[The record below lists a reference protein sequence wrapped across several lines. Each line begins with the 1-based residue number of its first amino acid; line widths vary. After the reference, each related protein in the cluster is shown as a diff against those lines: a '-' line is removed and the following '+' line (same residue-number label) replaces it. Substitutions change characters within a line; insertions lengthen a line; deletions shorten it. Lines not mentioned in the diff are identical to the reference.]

1 MDAQN
6 VLVIGGTGKT
16 GSRVA
21 AKLQQRGFVVALG
34 SKTKHGA
41 GVVHFDWTAP
51 ESFEPAC
58 AGVRAVYL
66 IAPPGALNPA
76 PVMQAFIE
84 KALQLQV
91 TRFVLLSS
99 SLLPEDGPA
108 MGTVHGFLRR
118 NAPEWAVL
126 QPSWFMQNFS
136 EGFHRATIRN
146 EGRIISAT
154 GSGAVP
160 FINVDDIAE
169 VAVRALIDRPSHD
182 QAHLITGPQALTYRE
197 VAESIASVCGY
208 PVRHENKSPQ
218 ELASHW
224 VGLGLPSDYATLLAG
239 MDEAISGGAE
249 NRTTTTVESV
259 TGRRPCSFIEFVRA
273 NAPAWIPLDQH
284 RQAN

>member
-1 MDAQN
+1 MMDGHK

-21 AKLQQRGFVVALG
+21 AKLQQRGWAVTLG
-34 SKTKHGA
+34 SRTRRGE
-41 GVVHFDWTAP
+41 GTVHFDWAVP

-66 IAPPGALNPA
+66 IAPLGELNPA

-84 KALQLQV
+84 KALRLKV

-118 NAPEWAVL
+118 NAPEWTVL

-136 EGFHRATIRN
+136 EGIHQTTIRN
-146 EGRIISAT
+146 ERRIISAT

-160 FINVDDIAE
+160 FIHVDDIAE
-169 VAVRALIDRPSHD
+169 VAVRALIDQPAHNR
-182 QAHLITGPQALTYRE
+182 AHLITGPQALSYGE
-197 VAESIASVCGY
+197 VAAAITSMCGY
-208 PVRHENKSPQ
+208 TVRHESISAQ
-218 ELASHW
+218 ELASRW
-224 VGLGLPSDYATLLAG
+224 TALGLSADYATMLAN
-239 MDEAISGGAE
+239 MDEAISHGAE
-249 NRTTTTVESV
+249 NRTTTTVKDV
-259 TGRRPCSFIEFVRA
+259 TAWEPTSFTEFVRA
-273 NAPAWIPLDQH
+273 NVPAWMSPKST
-284 RQAN
+284 

>member
-1 MDAQN
+1 MDGHK

-21 AKLQQRGFVVALG
+21 AKLVQRGWTVALG
-34 SKTKHGA
+34 SRTGR
-41 GVVHFDWTAP
+41 GEGTVHFDWTAP

-58 AGVRAVYL
+58 AAVRAVYL
-66 IAPPGALNPA
+66 IAPLGELNPA

-84 KALQLQV
+84 KALRQKV

-136 EGFHRATIRN
+136 EGLHQTTIRN
-146 EGRIISAT
+146 EGQIVSAT

-160 FINVDDIAE
+160 FIHVDDIAE
-169 VAVRALIDRPSHD
+169 VAVRALIDQPAHNR
-182 QAHLITGPQALTYRE
+182 AHLLTGPQALTYGE
-197 VAESIASVCGY
+197 VAAAITSVCGY
-208 PVRHENKSPQ
+208 AVRHENISTL
-218 ELASHW
+218 ELASRW
-224 VGLGLPSDYATLLAG
+224 TALGLPADYATMLAK
-239 MDEAISGGAE
+239 MDEAISHGAE
-249 NRTTTTVESV
+249 SRTTTTVKDV
-259 TGRRPCSFIEFVRA
+259 TGWEPTSFTDFVRA
-273 NAPAWIPLDQH
+273 SAQAWNLSKN
-284 RQAN
+284 QAVR